1 MNNAPSYNMSRP
13 VFLAYAALLILV
25 WGSAFTMVDVAV
37 ISLSPIW
44 LVASRIALAAV
55 LVTAY
60 IHIKG
65 LRLPKLSDA
74 RWRWYAVMGT
84 TGMVVPFFLIGEGQR
99 TIDSGI
105 SAILIGAMP
114 LITIILAHFFTEE
127 RMTPTKLLGFVIGFC
142 GIIILFLPKNFSLS
156 LVADWKAQSLVL
168 SAAFCYGLTTVTAK
182 RAPKTDSEVGAAM
195 MLICGAI
202 IAMVWAFAEGIPSS
216 PPDPIAYWMVLG
228 LAIGST
234 GIATI
239 IYLHMIDVKGPTT
252 LAAIN
257 YFVPVASVLFGVWLL
272 NEKITLQVIMAFIT
286 IIIGVMVSRIAP
298 SRPNLTP
305 KPTSKAP

>member
-1 MNNAPSYNMSRP
+1 MNAPTSHIMSRP
-13 VFLAYAALLILV
+13 VFLTYAIFLILI

-44 LVASRIALAAV
+44 LVASRITLAAI
-55 LVTAY
+55 LITAY
-60 IHIKG
+60 IYLKG
-65 LRLPKLSDA
+65 LRLPKLSDP
-74 RWRWYAVMGT
+74 RWRWYAVIGT
-84 TGMVVPFFLIGEGQR
+84 TGMVIPFFLIGEGQK

-127 RMTPTKLLGFVIGFC
+127 RMTPTKFIGFVIGFC
-142 GIIILFLPKNFSLS
+142 GLIVLFLPQDFSLS
-156 LVADWKAQSLVL
+156 LVSDWKAQSLIL
-168 SAAFCYGLTTVTAK
+168 IAAFCYGLTTVTAK
-182 RAPKTDSEVGAAM
+182 RAPQTHSEIGAAM
-195 MLICGAI
+195 MLICGAV
-202 IAMVWAFAEGIPSS
+202 IALVWALVEGIPAT

-228 LAIGST
+228 LAVGST

-272 NEKITLQVIMAFIT
+272 NETITFQVIIAFIT
-286 IIIGVMVSRIAP
+286 IIIGVMISRIP
-298 SRPNLTP
+298 PP
-305 KPTSKAP
+305 KANQKST

>member
-1 MNNAPSYNMSRP
+1 MNVATTHSMSRP
-13 VFLAYAALLILV
+13 LFLAYAITLILV

-60 IHIKG
+60 IYFKG
-65 LRLPKLSDA
+65 LRLPKLSDV
-74 RWRWYAVMGT
+74 RWRWYAVIGT
-84 TGMVVPFFLIGEGQR
+84 TGMVLPFFLIGEGQK

-105 SAILIGAMP
+105 SAILVGAMP
-114 LITIILAHFFTEE
+114 LITIILAHFFTDE
-127 RMTPTKLLGFVIGFC
+127 RITPMKLIGFIIGFC
-142 GIIILFLPKNFSLS
+142 GIIVLFLPKDFSLS
-156 LVADWKAQSLVL
+156 LVSDWKAQVFVL
-168 SAAFCYGLTTVTAK
+168 MAAFCYGMTTVTAK
-182 RAPKTDSEVGAAM
+182 RAPQTNSEVGAAM
-195 MLICGAI
+195 MLICGAV
-202 IAMVWAFAEGIPSS
+202 IAMVWALVEGIPAT

-228 LAIGST
+228 LAVGST

-239 IYLHMIDVKGPTT
+239 MYLHMIDVKGPTT

-272 NEKITLQVIMAFIT
+272 DEKITLQVVLAFIT
-286 IIIGVMVSRIAP
+286 IIIGVIISRI
-298 SRPNLTP
+298 
-305 KPTSKAP
+305 KPSKAALKTP